1 MQRDGDL
8 AENRAVEL
16 ADTIDVDR
24 GGDEVREREECE
36 NRRIAA
42 TNRKKR
48 VVRATKKEEEDESD
62 EEFTIESE
70 ESAQKRYHKKSSVK
84 RPIEQRGERQSKRKR

>member
-42 TNRKKR
+42 ANRKKR